1 MDAGQWSKGLGV
13 VKSMEEKKNIRPQKP
28 QALNCP
34 RCNSAHTKFCY
45 YNNYSLSQPRYLCK
59 TCRRYWTDGG
69 SLRNVP
75 VGGGSRRNKRSSSSS
90 SSSSSV
96 AAAAAAAISKNQY
109 QMMAPPVANLITQN
123 PSKTLIQGQ
132 GQGQGQGQSQ
142 VQGQDLN
149 LGYTNISLQFGNLP
163 YNPNTTST
171 TTSSQFSAME
181 FLKSGFS
188 DSREVLMN
196 SMIMNPPAGLNFSLH
211 GFENY
216 HHHLQG
222 GGGGGGGV
230 ANHQSTMST
239 ITTTAG
245 TSTMSTITTTA
256 GTSANANARI
266 LFPFQDLKPIST
278 SNSDQL
284 FEATKGQGESS
295 TDYWGTG
302 ELGGGSW

>member
-45 YNNYSLSQPRYLCK
+45 YNNYSLSQPRYFCK

-90 SSSSSV
+90 SSVPVPAS
-96 AAAAAAAISKNQY
+96 AASAISKNQY
-109 QMMAPPVANLITQN
+109 QMMTPPIASLITQQN
-123 PSKTLIQGQ
+123 PSKTIIQN
-132 GQGQGQGQSQ
+132 QGQSQ
-142 VQGQDLN
+142 SQVQIQGQDLN

-163 YNPNTTST
+163 YNPNTTT
-171 TTSSQFSAME
+171 TTSSSQFSAMQ

-188 DSREVLMN
+188 DSRNQMMMN
-196 SMIMNPPAGLNFSLH
+196 SLPNTMIMNNPPAVGLNFSLD
-211 GFENY
+211 GFDQNGNGGY
-216 HHHLQG
+216 HHNNLQG
-222 GGGGGGGV
+222 GGGGV
-230 ANHQSTMST
+230 TNHQ
-239 ITTTAG
+239 
-245 TSTMSTITTTA
+245 STMSTITTTA
-256 GTSANANARI
+256 GTSANANPNPNARI
-266 LFPFQDLKPIST
+266 LFPFQDLKPIPT
-278 SNSDQL
+278 TNSEL

-295 TDYWGTG
+295 TGYWGTG